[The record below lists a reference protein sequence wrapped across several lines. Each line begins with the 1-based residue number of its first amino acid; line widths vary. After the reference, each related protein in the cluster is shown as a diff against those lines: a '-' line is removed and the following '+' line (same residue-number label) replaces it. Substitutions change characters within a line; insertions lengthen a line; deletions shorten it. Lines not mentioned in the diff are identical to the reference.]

1 MFSLPRG
8 QSHISLRC
16 RISLR
21 ATLQAGQLTASRAVS
36 KARRKLAEG
45 TASNAFKYGSN
56 RYFTVDNELK
66 VTGIDEGKII
76 EESVWDGYYAVVTDN
91 AELTSKQVMELY
103 GTQWKIEECFRI
115 LKTDLEARPVRGFKD
130 EHIKGH
136 FVLCYLA
143 LCMIRYI
150 QYIMKTEHGTDISA
164 ERIMDAI
171 AEPKVVV
178 LGTYLKV
185 VVVPQNIN
193 EDFLLLI
200 EKLESEMTLTKFRA
214 ATKLDL
220 NPHLKALI
228 Q

>member
-1 MFSLPRG
+1 
-8 QSHISLRC
+8 
-16 RISLR
+16 
-21 ATLQAGQLTASRAVS
+21 
-36 KARRKLAEG
+36 
-45 TASNAFKYGSN
+45 
-56 RYFTVDNELK
+56 
-66 VTGIDEGKII
+66 
-76 EESVWDGYYAVVTDN
+76 
-91 AELTSKQVMELY
+91 
-103 GTQWKIEECFRI
+103 
-115 LKTDLEARPVRGFKD
+115 
-130 EHIKGH
+130 
-136 FVLCYLA
+136 
-143 LCMIRYI
+143 MIRYI

-200 EKLESEMTLTKFRA
+200 EKLESEMTLTKFRM

-220 NPHLKALI
+220 NPQLKALI